1 MGLRSA
7 SVREYSRGMTLYAA
21 GPHSEANEVLGGFY
35 LIETTDL
42 DEPTVGLPDREHG
55 QTDTPMYGS
64 AVITPDEI
72 RALEGAD
79 VSVRLVP
86 QAGGEVVVGR
96 LVGTLDAD
104 DGLVVVIQ
112 PEGGESDR
120 RLSYNYQH
128 IATVQRL

>member
-1 MGLRSA
+1 MKGEVWASAAARSE
-7 SVREYSRGMTLYAA
+7 S
-21 GPHSEANEVLGGFY
+21 
-35 LIETTDL
+35 
-42 DEPTVGLPDREHG
+42 
-55 QTDTPMYGS
+55 MYGS
-64 AVITPDEI
+64 AVITADEI

-79 VSVRLVP
+79 VSVRLVA

-112 PEGGESDR
+112 PEGDSDR

-128 IATVQRL
+128 IASVQRL